1 MSMVLADRGVR
12 WPDRAWPRGAAGAMS
27 VDKAELCGSLLT
39 WLQTFHVPSPCRTYQ
54 DLTSGV
60 TIAQVLYR
68 IDSSWFNETWL
79 LRIKEDASDNWRLKV
94 SNLKKILQS
103 VLEYCQ
109 DVLGHQISERHLP
122 DVNLIGEFSDTSELG
137 KLLQLVLGCAISC
150 EKKQEHIQQI
160 MTLEESVQHVVMAA
174 IQELMTKDP
183 LDTVASET
191 YGNFDS
197 QSRKYYFLSEDLEE
211 PDDMRQRC
219 QELEQQISVLVE
231 EKNTLTLENKT
242 LKEQKNRLESDTGSK
257 KLLLLQAQITQLQE
271 ETFRLESGKED
282 FRTRCEG
289 LEREVQELQHRNEEL
304 SSLAEEA
311 QALKDEMDV
320 LRHSSDKVG
329 KLEAAVD
336 AYKKKLEDLGDLR
349 RQVRLLEERNTVYMQ
364 RTCELEEE
372 LRKANAVRSQLETH
386 KRQLRELHSKHSEE
400 ALKAEKWQ
408 FEFRNLKEKFEALVK
423 EKERLMEE
431 RHSLRE
437 ANEELRCAQ
446 VQQTCL
452 SQADALL
459 DGASSPMDNLAAEIL
474 PTELKETIVRLQHEN
489 KMLCVQESTYQEQL
503 AELQE
508 QLEESNRT
516 KNRLE
521 TQQRLHQQQILELK
535 AQVEELQKALQE
547 QGTKAEDSCLLKRK
561 LEEHLE
567 KLHQAHSELQKK
579 REDIEDLEP
588 KVDSTTARKINE
600 LQQCL
605 KKKDEDMRAMEE
617 RYKRYMDRACTVIK
631 TLHPKQLPSKTP
643 PEIQA
648 LKNQLQEKEVK
659 IHHLETNLE
668 KTRSQRE
675 QEEKLIISAW
685 YNTGMA
691 LHQQATEQRSAT
703 SSSAQ
708 SFLAQQRQ
716 ATNARRGHLG
726 RTQPLLAKYGDKP
739 PQLH

>member
-1 MSMVLADRGVR
+1 
-12 WPDRAWPRGAAGAMS
+12 MS

-39 WLQTFHVPSPCRTYQ
+39 WLQTFGVPSPCRTYQ

-60 TIAQVLYR
+60 PIAQVLHR

-79 LRIKEDASDNWRLKV
+79 LRIKDDTSDNWRLKV
-94 SNLKKILQS
+94 SNLKKVLQS

-183 LDTVASET
+183 LDTLASET

-219 QELEQQISVLVE
+219 QELEQQISMLVE
-231 EKNTLTLENKT
+231 EKNTLSLENKT
-242 LKEQKNRLESDTGSK
+242 LKEQKNRLE
-257 KLLLLQAQITQLQE
+257 
-271 ETFRLESGKED
+271 LESGKED
-282 FRTRCEG
+282 FRTRCEE

-386 KRQLRELHSKHSEE
+386 KRQVRELHSKHSEE

-489 KMLCVQESTYQEQL
+489 KMLCVQESTYREQL
-503 AELQE
+503 AELQG

-521 TQQRLHQQQILELK
+521 TQQRLHQQQISELK

-547 QGTKAEDSCLLKRK
+547 QGTKAEDPVSPPRPR
-561 LEEHLE
+561 E

-579 REDIEDLEP
+579 REDLEDLEP

-617 RYKRYMDRACTVIK
+617 RYKRYMDKACTVIK
-631 TLHPKQLPSKTP
+631 TLHPKQAPSKAP

>member
-1 MSMVLADRGVR
+1 MVTSWLWQYESRGPRFNPLCRPLA
-12 WPDRAWPRGAAGAMS
+12 WRAGLPLPGLWAAFPVPPQISFAPCLT
-27 VDKAELCGSLLT
+27 EPPLCPPPQ
-39 WLQTFHVPSPCRTYQ
+39 LQTFGVLSPCHTYQ

-60 TIAQVLYR
+60 PIAQVLHR
-68 IDSSWFNETWL
+68 IDSSWFNEAWL
-79 LRIKEDASDNWRLKV
+79 LRIKDDTSDNWRLKV
-94 SNLKKILQS
+94 TGSLKMGRGGG
-103 VLEYCQ
+103 
-109 DVLGHQISERHLP
+109 VLGHQISERHLP

-150 EKKQEHIQQI
+150 EKKQEHVQQI
-160 MTLEESVQHVVMAA
+160 MTLEESIQHVVMAA

-183 LDTVASET
+183 LDTLASET

-257 KLLLLQAQITQLQE
+257 RLLLLQAQITQLQE

-282 FRTRCEG
+282 FRTRCEE

-386 KRQLRELHSKHSEE
+386 KRQVRELHSKHSEE

-423 EKERLMEE
+423 EKERLIEE

-452 SQADALL
+452 SQAGGPSD
-459 DGASSPMDNLAAEIL
+459 L
-474 PTELKETIVRLQHEN
+474 PPLPNPRETIVRLQHEN
-489 KMLCVQESTYQEQL
+489 KMLCVQESTYREQL
-503 AELQE
+503 AELQG
-508 QLEESNRT
+508 QLEESNPSAHGG
-516 KNRLE
+516 
-521 TQQRLHQQQILELK
+521 LHQQQISELK

-547 QGTKAEDSCLLKRK
+547 QGTKAEDPVSPPRPR
-561 LEEHLE
+561 E

-617 RYKRYMDRACTVIK
+617 RYKRYMDKACTVIK
-631 TLHPKQLPSKTP
+631 TLHPKQPPSKTP

-691 LHQQATEQRSAT
+691 LHQQATEQRSAA

>member
-1 MSMVLADRGVR
+1 MVLADRGAWR
-12 WPDRAWPRGAAGAMS
+12 PDRAWPRGAAGAMS

-39 WLQTFHVPSPCRTYQ
+39 WLQTFHVPSPCHTYQ

-60 TIAQVLYR
+60 PIAQVLHR

-79 LRIKEDASDNWRLKV
+79 LRIKDDTSDNWRLKV

-103 VLEYCQ
+103 VLEYSQ

-183 LDTVASET
+183 LDTPASET

-211 PDDMRQRC
+211 PDDMQQRC
-219 QELEQQISVLVE
+219 QELEQQISLLVE

-242 LKEQKNRLESDTGSK
+242 LKEQKNRLESDTGGK

-282 FRTRCEG
+282 FRTRCEE
-289 LEREVQELQHRNEEL
+289 LEREVQELQHRNEAL

-336 AYKKKLEDLGDLR
+336 TYKKKLEDLGDLR

-386 KRQLRELHSKHSEE
+386 KRQVHELHSKHSEE

-423 EKERLMEE
+423 EKERLIEE

-437 ANEELRCAQ
+437 ANEELRCIQ
-446 VQQTCL
+446 VQQTYL

-459 DGASSPMDNLAAEIL
+459 DGVSSPMDNLAAEIL

-489 KMLCVQESTYQEQL
+489 KMLCVQEATYRQQL
-503 AELQE
+503 AELQG

-521 TQQRLHQQQILELK
+521 TQQRLHQQQISELK

-579 REDIEDLEP
+579 REYIEDLEP
-588 KVDSTTARKINE
+588 KADSTNARKINE
-600 LQQCL
+600 LQECL
-605 KKKDEDMRAMEE
+605 KRKDEDMKAMEE
-617 RYKRYMDRACTVIK
+617 RYKRYMDKACTDAAPQAAAV
-631 TLHPKQLPSKTP
+631 QGP

-648 LKNQLQEKEVK
+648 LKNQLPGEGGEDPSPGDQLGE
-659 IHHLETNLE
+659 
-668 KTRSQRE
+668 TRSQRE

-691 LHQQATEQRSAT
+691 LHQQATEERSAT

>member
-1 MSMVLADRGVR
+1 MGSGLLLAR
-12 WPDRAWPRGAAGAMS
+12 
-27 VDKAELCGSLLT
+27 
-39 WLQTFHVPSPCRTYQ
+39 LQTFHVPSPCHTYQ

-60 TIAQVLYR
+60 PIAQVLHR

-79 LRIKEDASDNWRLKV
+79 LRIKDDTSDNWRLKV

-103 VLEYCQ
+103 VLEYSQ
-109 DVLGHQISERHLP
+109 DQGWGGREKRGGEGGGVLGHQISERHLP

-150 EKKQEHIQQI
+150 EKKQG
-160 MTLEESVQHVVMAA
+160 
-174 IQELMTKDP
+174 LMTKDP
-183 LDTVASET
+183 LDTLASET

-211 PDDMRQRC
+211 PDDMQQRC
-219 QELEQQISVLVE
+219 QELEQQISLLME

-242 LKEQKNRLESDTGSK
+242 LKEQKNRLESDTGGK

-282 FRTRCEG
+282 FRTRCEE
-289 LEREVQELQHRNEEL
+289 LEREVQELQHRNEAL

-336 AYKKKLEDLGDLR
+336 TYKKKLEDLGHTARER
-349 RQVRLLEERNTVYMQ
+349 R

-386 KRQLRELHSKHSEE
+386 KRQVHELHSKHSEE

-423 EKERLMEE
+423 EKERLIEE

-437 ANEELRCAQ
+437 ANEELRCIQ
-446 VQQTCL
+446 VQQTYL

-459 DGASSPMDNLAAEIL
+459 DGVSSPMDNLAAEIL
-474 PTELKETIVRLQHEN
+474 PTELK
-489 KMLCVQESTYQEQL
+489 
-503 AELQE
+503 
-508 QLEESNRT
+508 
-516 KNRLE
+516 
-521 TQQRLHQQQILELK
+521 LHQQQISELK

-579 REDIEDLEP
+579 REYIEDLEP
-588 KVDSTTARKINE
+588 KADSTNARKINE
-600 LQQCL
+600 LQECL
-605 KKKDEDMRAMEE
+605 KKKDEDMKAMEE
-617 RYKRYMDRACTVIK
+617 RYKRYMDKACTVIK
-631 TLHPKQLPSKTP
+631 TLHPKQQPSKAP

-691 LHQQATEQRSAT
+691 LHQQATEERSAT